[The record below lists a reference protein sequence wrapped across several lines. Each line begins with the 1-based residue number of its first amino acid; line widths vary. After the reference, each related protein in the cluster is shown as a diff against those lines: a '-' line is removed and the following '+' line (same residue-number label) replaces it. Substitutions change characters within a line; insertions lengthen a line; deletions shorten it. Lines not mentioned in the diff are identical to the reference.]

1 MQLHQLRYFV
11 HVAELGSFSR
21 AATCLNVTQ
30 PALSRQVNL
39 LEQELGVRLLHR
51 DGRGVSLTCSGSVLF
66 ERAVD
71 LLDRVRDAR
80 QAVAAPDAAIEG
92 EIRIGLPAWIAQSLM
107 PGTLLRSR
115 RDHPDLAITM
125 MEATDPAILEEW
137 LLAGRIDIAVLNAP
151 RQAGS
156 HIQTSALLRQRLC
169 LVGKAGAPR
178 IEIEDGG
185 FRTMAAL
192 PLILPM
198 AHDPVREAIEIAA
211 QACGVRLQVAW
222 DVDSELVAKALL
234 LRGAGYAVLP
244 REAVAPEIAS
254 GLVWA
259 RELHAPRI
267 EREWMLASARER
279 PLNRAGQAVKAALL
293 AEALMPELQPVL
305 PQGAG
310 EHRVTA
316 PFPTFGHASQ
326 RRLAAAQPAL

>member
-51 DGRGVSLTCSGSVLF
+51 DGRGVSLTGSGSALF

-80 QAVAAPDAAIEG
+80 QAVAAPDAAIG
-92 EIRIGLPAWIAQSLM
+92 GDVRIGLPAWIAHTLM

-115 RDHPDLAITM
+115 REHPDLAITM
-125 MEATDPAILEEW
+125 MEATDATVLEEW
-137 LLAGRIDIAVLNAP
+137 LLAGRIDIAVLNVP
-151 RQAGS
+151 RQAAS
-156 HIQTSALLRQRLC
+156 HIHTTTLLRQRLC
-169 LVGKAGAPR
+169 LVGTRRA
-178 IEIEDGG
+178 EVEDGG
-185 FRTMAAL
+185 FRAIATL
-192 PLILPM
+192 PLILPA
-198 AHDPVREAIEIAA
+198 AHDPVRETMEAAA
-211 QACGVRLQVAW
+211 QACGARLHVAW
-222 DVDSELVAKALL
+222 DVDSELVAKAML

-244 REAVAPEIAS
+244 RGAVAAEIAA

-259 RELHAPRI
+259 RELTAPRI
-267 EREWMLASARER
+267 ERHWMLASARER
-279 PLNRAGQAVKAALL
+279 PLSRGGQAVQAALL
-293 AEALMPELQPVL
+293 AEAELLNEPTTL

-326 RRLAAAQPAL
+326 RRLAAAQPAT